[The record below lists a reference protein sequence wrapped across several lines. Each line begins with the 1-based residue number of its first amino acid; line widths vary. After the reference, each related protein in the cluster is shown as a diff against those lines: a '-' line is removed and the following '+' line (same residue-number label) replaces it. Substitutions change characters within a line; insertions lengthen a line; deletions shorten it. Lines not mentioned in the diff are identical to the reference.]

1 MIARTLTLGLVVA
14 LAACRGKPLE
24 RAARIFGDDEP
35 VERVRGGGQ
44 PTVLFVVLDT
54 VRADHMG
61 VCGYN
66 RPNTPYLEHLVKDVE
81 GVSFTCGAH
90 APGPWTVP
98 SHASYFTGLQVPE
111 HGSDRMGLVFP
122 SHLPTLAE
130 KMKEKG
136 FQSVMLTANPTLSEL
151 SGLQRGFDLVR
162 RPKTL
167 TEIRKDT
174 VKDEL
179 KSLLDQADPERPL
192 FLFVN
197 LLDAHDPYPRVPEGV
212 GWVPAQPQLI
222 YDVHDKQADAPY
234 HRYFNGQM
242 PDDRKREYE
251 RVATNGYDYGIFLD
265 DQNVKEVLRTLRKGG
280 WMENGFRLVL
290 TSDHGEFLGEHG
302 MLRHGCW
309 IWEPV
314 TNVPFLYF
322 DSNSRTPVDLSPPF
336 TALHAWDLLLE
347 GALPE
352 PRREALS
359 FSNFRPEDIKQGA
372 DMAALWTSATEKLV
386 WWNDAY
392 HRLDLRA
399 DPLEASPTP
408 LPADHPKAAA
418 LATWAAAHRHHL
430 DATRNQAIDPA
441 LKQQLMDLGYWEG
454 GEGDPAGSPG
464 APAATPPPAAT
475 P

>member
-1 MIARTLTLGLVVA
+1 
-14 LAACRGKPLE
+14 
-24 RAARIFGDDEP
+24 
-35 VERVRGGGQ
+35 
-44 PTVLFVVLDT
+44 
-54 VRADHMG
+54 
-61 VCGYN
+61 
-66 RPNTPYLEHLVKDVE
+66 
-81 GVSFTCGAH
+81 
-90 APGPWTVP
+90 
-98 SHASYFTGLQVPE
+98 
-111 HGSDRMGLVFP
+111 GLVFP